1 LRTIHVGFSLFE
13 TEAQRIAA
21 LPLFEAGDVDA
32 VEHTVDV
39 GWQSELPEWFA
50 ALLEH
55 YGEAGRLYG
64 HGVSYSPTTIG
75 ANPEWLDRLARDPF
89 RYRHVTE
96 HWGFSRAKGL
106 VRGAPMPLVASE
118 AVVQSTIAAMRALA
132 GVARVPVGLE
142 ILALAMSPLNALAQ
156 SIMITRVLDAIDG
169 VLLLDLHN
177 AWCQAVN
184 FGFDPKELIARYPL
198 DRVRQLHVAGGSWSE
213 SAFGAPFRRDTHDAL
228 APDEVFELVAWT
240 IPRCPALEVVILE
253 RLPTALDDAE
263 AWRGE
268 WRRLAQVVR
277 DAARAPLVEPPPAIV
292 TPLPADHTVDDVA
305 AFQDAMYATLLAGG
319 DARAVHATLLANA
332 GPFAEQVARWEPRAI
347 EVAIALA
354 DKWAVRA

>member
-21 LPLFEAGDVDA
+21 LPLFEAGEVDA
-32 VEHTVDV
+32 IEHTVDV
-39 GWQSELPEWFA
+39 GWSGENPAWFT

-55 YGEAGRLYG
+55 YGEAGRLFG
-64 HGVSYSPTTIG
+64 HGVSYSPSSID
-75 ANPEWLDRLARDPF
+75 ANRPWLERLAEDPF
-89 RYRHVTE
+89 RYQHLTE

-132 GVARVPVGLE
+132 DVARVPVGLE
-142 ILALAMSPLNALAQ
+142 VLALAMSPLNALAQ
-156 SIMITRVLDAIDG
+156 SIMITRVLDEIDG

-177 AWCQAVN
+177 LWCQATN
-184 FGFDPKELIARYPL
+184 FGFDPRELIARYPL

-228 APDEVFELVAWT
+228 APDEVLALVAWA
-240 IPRCPALEVVILE
+240 IPRCLALEVVILE

-263 AWRGE
+263 AWRRE
-268 WRRLAQVVR
+268 WRRLAEVVR
-277 DAARAPLVEPPPAIV
+277 EAARQPLVEAPPAII
-292 TPLPADHTVDDVA
+292 TPLPDDHGAEDVR

-319 DARAVHATLLANA
+319 DPRAVHAALLAQA
-332 GPFAEQVARWEPRAI
+332 GPFAEQVARWELRAI

-354 DKWAVRA
+354 DKWAER

>member
-1 LRTIHVGFSLFE
+1 MRTIHVGFSLFE
-13 TEAQRIAA
+13 TEAQRVAA

-32 VEHTVDV
+32 IEHTVDV
-39 GWQSELPEWFA
+39 SWERESPAWFT
-50 ALLEH
+50 ALLDH

-75 ANPEWLDRLARDPF
+75 ANPAWLERLARDPF

-118 AVVQSTIAAMRALA
+118 AVVQSTIASMRALA
-132 GVARVPVGLE
+132 EVARVPVGLE
-142 ILALAMSPLNALAQ
+142 VLALALSPLNALAQ

-177 AWCQAVN
+177 LWCQATN

-228 APDEVFELVAWT
+228 APDEMFELVAWV

-253 RLPTALDDAE
+253 RLPTALDDAV
-263 AWRGE
+263 AWRRE
-268 WRRLAQVVR
+268 WQHLAAVVR
-277 DAARAPLVEPPPAIV
+277 DAARQPLVDAPPAIV
-292 TPLPADHTVDDVA
+292 TPLPDDHGAADVA
-305 AFQDAMYATLLAGG
+305 AFQNAMYATLLAGG
-319 DARAVHATLLANA
+319 DPRDVHAALREIA
-332 GPFAEQVARWEPRAI
+332 GPFTEQVERWEPRAI

-354 DKWAVRA
+354 DKWAER

>member
-1 LRTIHVGFSLFE
+1 LRAIHVGISLFE

-21 LPLFEAGDVDA
+21 LPLFEAGEVDA

-39 GWQSELPEWFA
+39 SWDGESPAWFV

-55 YGEAGRLYG
+55 YGAADRLYG
-64 HGVSYSPTTIG
+64 HGVSYSPTTIE
-75 ANPEWLDRLARDPF
+75 ANPAWLERLAAEPH
-89 RYRHVTE
+89 RYRHLTE
-96 HWGFSRAKGL
+96 HWGFSRARAL
-106 VRGAPMPLVASE
+106 RRGAPMPLVASE
-118 AVVQSTIAAMRALA
+118 AVVQSTITAMRALA
-132 GVARVPVGLE
+132 DVARVPVGLE
-142 ILALAMSPLNALAQ
+142 ILALALSPMNALAQ

-177 AWCQAVN
+177 AVCQATN

-213 SAFGAPFRRDTHDAL
+213 SAFGPPFRRDTHDAL
-228 APDEVFELVAWT
+228 VPDDVFELVTWV

-253 RLPTALDDAE
+253 RLPTALDDGT
-263 AWRGE
+263 AWRRE
-268 WRRLAQVVR
+268 WQRLAAVVR
-277 DAARAPLVEPPPAIV
+277 EAGRQPLVEPPPAII
-292 TPLPADHTVDDVA
+292 TPLPDDHGAEDVA

-319 DARAVHATLLANA
+319 APRDVHATLLAQA
-332 GPFAEQVARWEPRAI
+332 GPFGDQVSRWEPRAI

-354 DKWAVRA
+354 GKWAVR

>member
-21 LPLFEAGDVDA
+21 LPLFEAGEVDA
-32 VEHTVDV
+32 IEHTLDV
-39 GWQSELPEWFA
+39 SWSTKSPAWFT

-64 HGVSYSPTTIG
+64 HGVSYSPTTVG
-75 ANPEWLDRLARDPF
+75 ANPAWLDLLARDPF
-89 RYRHVTE
+89 RYQHLTE

-118 AVVQSTIAAMRALA
+118 AVVQSTITAMRALA
-132 GVARVPVGLE
+132 NVARIPVGLE
-142 ILALAMSPLNALAQ
+142 VLALALSPLNALAQ

-177 AWCQAVN
+177 LWCQAIN
-184 FGFDPKELIARYPL
+184 FRFDPKELIARYPL
-198 DRVRQLHVAGGSWSE
+198 DRVRQLHVAGGTWSD

-228 APDEVFELVAWT
+228 APDEVFELVAWV
-240 IPRCPALEVVILE
+240 IPRCPTLEVVILE
-253 RLPTALDDAE
+253 RLPSALDDAD
-263 AWRGE
+263 AWRDE
-268 WRRLAQVVR
+268 WRRLAMVVR
-277 DAARAPLVEPPPAIV
+277 DAAQQPLVEPAPAII
-292 TPLPADHTVDDVA
+292 TPLPDDHGVDDVR
-305 AFQDAMYATLLAGG
+305 AFQGAMYATLLAGG
-319 DARAVHATLLANA
+319 EPRAVHASLLARA

-347 EVAIALA
+347 EVAIELA
-354 DKWAVRA
+354 DKWAEL